1 MPDIKTKSKE
11 SQTIKKFDRN
21 AVMGSKLKNNIV
33 DIKDKTKETY
43 EKNENSSQ
51 EYAQNQ
57 VEAGI
62 KETTYYGIRTA
73 NKIGKKSAKKTLEN
87 IKNTKKNIQKVNKQI
102 KKTTESI
109 KKIKKAGE
117 KTAKSIKQS
126 IKTTKQTIKATKNS
140 IKTAEKTAKVTI
152 KTTKQAVKT
161 TAKVAQ
167 RVAQATKVAIKATI
181 KAIQLAIKI
190 AIMIIKLIIQ
200 AVQAL
205 VTLII
210 AGGWISVI
218 VIVVIALIALI
229 CTSIYGIFLSNENE
243 VGSTT
248 MSSIVREINTDFT
261 SRITQI
267 QNNTPHDDYEINSN
281 RASWKDVL
289 SLYAVE
295 VSNGE
300 EQTEVVTLNEDKINK
315 LKEIFWE
322 MNTINS
328 RTEEIERDIEVYND
342 DGTTKI
348 VKTKRKVLYI
358 DITSKTLEEMIE
370 LHNFSDSQKIQLAEL
385 QKEAYNSLWT
395 SVIYGISV
403 GDNEIVAVA
412 LEQVGNTG
420 GEPYWSWY
428 GFESRVEWC
437 ACFVSWCAN
446 ECGYIDAGIIP
457 KYASCHS
464 EGVSWFKTCGLWK
477 DGGFIPKGR
486 RYYIF

>member
-57 VEAGI
+57 AEKGI
-62 KETTYYGIRTA
+62 KDTTYYGIRTA
-73 NKIGKKSAKKTLEN
+73 NKIGKKSAKKTFEN
-87 IKNTKKNIQKVNKQI
+87 IKNTKKNIQKINKRI

-117 KTAKSIKQS
+117 RTAKSIKQS
-126 IKTTKQTIKATKNS
+126 IKTTKETIKATKNT

-161 TAKVAQ
+161 TTKIAQ
-167 RVAQATKVAIKATI
+167 RTAQATKVAIKATI
-181 KAIQLAIKI
+181 KSIQLAIKI
-190 AIMIIKLIIQ
+190 TIMILKLIIE
-200 AVQAL
+200 AIQAL
-205 VTLII
+205 VAFII

-218 VIVVIALIALI
+218 VIVVIAVIALI
-229 CTSIYGIFLSNENE
+229 CTSIFGIFLSNENE
-243 VGSTT
+243 VGNIT
-248 MSSIVREINTDFT
+248 MSSVDREINTDFT

-267 QNNTPHDDYEINSN
+267 QNSTPHDDYEINSN

-295 VSNGE
+295 ISNGQ
-300 EQTEVVTLNEDKINK
+300 EQTEVVTLNDEKTNK

-322 MNTINS
+322 MNTISS
-328 RTEEIERDIEVYND
+328 RTEEIENDIEVFND
-342 DGTTKI
+342 DGTTNLKKI
-348 VKTKRKVLYI
+348 KRKILYI

-370 LHNFSDSQKIQLAEL
+370 LHNFNDSQKLQLAEL
-385 QKEAYNSLWT
+385 QKDEYNSLWT

-403 GDNEIVAVA
+403 GDNGIVAVA
-412 LEQVGNTG
+412 LQQVGNVG
-420 GEPYWSWY
+420 GEKFWSWY

-446 ECGYIDAGIIP
+446 EMRIYRCRNN
-457 KYASCHS
+457 
-464 EGVSWFKTCGLWK
+464 T
-477 DGGFIPKGR
+477 
-486 RYYIF
+486 